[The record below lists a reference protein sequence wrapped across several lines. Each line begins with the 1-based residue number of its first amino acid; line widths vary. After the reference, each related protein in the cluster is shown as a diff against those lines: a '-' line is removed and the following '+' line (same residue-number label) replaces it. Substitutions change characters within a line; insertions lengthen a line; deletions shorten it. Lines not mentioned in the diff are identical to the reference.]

1 MKTDTPPVWAHLVAT
16 PPPNLDRRIAA
27 PRPISADT
35 PDPWLL
41 AVAGGI
47 SATVALLA
55 VIGALTV
62 AGWVFRALG
71 F

>member
-1 MKTDTPPVWAHLVAT
+1 MTTSTPPVWAHLVAT
-16 PPPNLDRRIAA
+16 PPPDLDRRITA
-27 PRPISADT
+27 PRPLATDA

-41 AVAGGI
+41 AVAAGV
-47 SATVALLA
+47 SAAVALLT

-71 F
+71 L

>member
-1 MKTDTPPVWAHLVAT
+1 MKTEAPPVWAHLVAT

-47 SATVALLA
+47 SAAVALLA

-62 AGWVFRALG
+62 IRWILG
-71 F
+71 G

>member
-1 MKTDTPPVWAHLVAT
+1 MTTSTPPVWAHLVAT

-27 PRPISADT
+27 PRPISADA

-41 AVAGGI
+41 AVCAGI
-47 SATVALLA
+47 SAAVALLA

-62 AGWVFRALG
+62 IRWILG
-71 F
+71 G

>member
-1 MKTDTPPVWAHLVAT
+1 MTTSTPPVWVALRAT

-41 AVAGGI
+41 AVAAGI
-47 SATVALLA
+47 SAAVALLA

-62 AGWVFRALG
+62 IRWILG
-71 F
+71 G